1 MQRSACIFGCS
12 GKRLSK
18 RERDFFEHVKPLG
31 FILFSRNADLK
42 EDVRELVCELR
53 GVAGEDVLILTDHEG
68 GRVQRFTGPGWRH
81 WLPALAQCDRIG
93 PPDRLRALWL
103 RYRIIAEEL
112 HSVGIDVNCVPLGD
126 VATAATHPV
135 LFNRCYARDP
145 ESVALAAA
153 EVAAAC
159 RAGGVAPVLKHIPG
173 HGRVGGDSHLELP
186 HTDVA
191 AEELERTDFVP
202 FRKLRHLPLG
212 MTAHVLYRSIDDAL
226 PATQSKAMV
235 TAIRENIGFDGL
247 LMTDD
252 LSMQALTGSMAQRSR
267 LSIEAGC
274 DVALH
279 CSGKL
284 AEMEQ
289 VADAAGKL
297 AGMAKARADRSMAV
311 RGRRTECDPAELDS
325 ELRGILRRAG
335 I

>member
-1 MQRSACIFGCS
+1 M
-12 GKRLSK
+12 SK

-31 FILFSRNADLK
+31 FILFARNADLK
-42 EDVRELVCELR
+42 EEVNELVCELR

-68 GRVQRFTGPGWRH
+68 GRVQRFTGSGWRH
-81 WLPALAQCDRIG
+81 WLPALDQCDRVQ
-93 PPDRLRALWL
+93 PRDRLRALWL

-112 HSVGIDVNCVPLGD
+112 HEVGIDVNCVPLGD
-126 VATAATHPV
+126 VATADTHPV

-159 RAGGVAPVLKHIPG
+159 LAGGVAPVVKHIPG
-173 HGRVGGDSHLELP
+173 YGRVGGDSHLELP

-191 AEELERTDFVP
+191 AQQLERTDFVP

-212 MTAHVLYRSIDDAL
+212 MTAHVLYRSIDDQL
-226 PATQSKAMV
+226 PATQSRAMV
-235 TAIRENIGFDGL
+235 ALIRENIGFDGL

-252 LSMQALTGSMAQRSR
+252 LAMQALTGSMAQRSR
-267 LSIEAGC
+267 LAIEAGC
-274 DVALH
+274 DVVLH

-284 AEMEQ
+284 GEMEQ
-289 VADAAGKL
+289 VADVAGEL
-297 AGMAKARADRSMAV
+297 AGAAKARAGCSMAA
-311 RGRRTECDPAELDS
+311 RGHRTECDLAELDS
-325 ELRGILRRAG
+325 ELKCILKRAG